1 MELSKKDK
9 KTAREIIEK
18 GLQKE
23 FAKGLFDADT
33 ILNEWKDKLKNNR
46 EAYHLLYKHISDFD
60 KHIAGRYDEMTGSK
74 YVFIIAGQLRDDVV
88 SENDLADFSDEVKQ
102 AIKLIAGI

>member
-33 ILNEWKDKLKNNR
+33 ILNDWKNKSKNNR
-46 EAYHLLYKHISDFD
+46 ETYHSLYQHIIDFD
-60 KHIAGRYDEMTGSK
+60 KHIARRYDEMTGSK
-74 YVFIIAGQLRDDVV
+74 YLFIIAGQLRDDVI